1 MRTVIRTIVMAA
13 ALLAVG
19 MSPALANGPALQ
31 FSEDISGDVI
41 GPCVNGTYTVLS
53 GRIVTTLH
61 EGTAASGNSSFTV
74 ALRPSNV
81 ILQDEGGDHYSL
93 RGAIRVGGALHDQSG
108 AEVITA
114 THSLQVVGQGKG
126 VVDTVRFFERIRNG
140 VLEVLDFSTCDF

>member
-19 MSPALANGPALQ
+19 MSPASANGPALH

-53 GRIVTTLH
+53 GSIETTLH

-74 ALRPSNV
+74 TLRPSDV
-81 ILQDEGGDHYSL
+81 VLQDEAGDRYSM
-93 RGAIRVGGALHDQSG
+93 RGAIRVGGAVNNQSG

-126 VVDTVRFFERIRNG
+126 VVDTVRIFERIRNG
-140 VLEVLDFSTCDF
+140 VLEVLDVSTCDF